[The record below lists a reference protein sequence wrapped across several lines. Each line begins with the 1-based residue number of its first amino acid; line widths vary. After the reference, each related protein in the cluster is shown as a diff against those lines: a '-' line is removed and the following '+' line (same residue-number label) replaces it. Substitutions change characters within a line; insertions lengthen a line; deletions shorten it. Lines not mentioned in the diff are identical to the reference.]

1 MDSED
6 EYISD
11 ASSQEEEDFDGTQDS
26 EAGSVGDGKSGL
38 PYRGFSQRLPCANE
52 LNE

>member
-11 ASSQEEEDFDGTQDS
+11 ASSREEEDFDGTQDS
-26 EAGSVGDGKSGL
+26 EAGSVGDGKSDSLTVFSLCL
-38 PYRGFSQRLPCANE
+38 PAANRLE
-52 LNE
+52 

>member
-26 EAGSVGDGKSGL
+26 EAGSVGDGKSDFPL
-38 PYRGFSQRLPCANE
+38 TVVNQRLPWSQQTE
-52 LNE
+52 

>member
-6 EYISD
+6 EYMSD

-26 EAGSVGDGKSGL
+26 EAGSVGDGKAPPGL
-38 PYRGFSQRLPCANE
+38 PCRVSVSVCLSQQIE
-52 LNE
+52 

>member
-11 ASSQEEEDFDGTQDS
+11 GSSQEEEDFDGTQDS
-26 EAGSVGDGKSGL
+26 EAGSVGDGKPTPLSCSVSVCL
-38 PYRGFSQRLPCANE
+38 SQQIE
-52 LNE
+52 

>member
-38 PYRGFSQRLPCANE
+38 PYRVLVSVCLE
-52 LNE
+52 STD

>member
-6 EYISD
+6 EYMSD

-26 EAGSVGDGKSGL
+26 EAGSVGDGKPTPSPPCGV
-38 PYRGFSQRLPCANE
+38 FSQCLP
-52 LNE
+52 

>member
-6 EYISD
+6 EYMSD

-26 EAGSVGDGKSGL
+26 EAGSVGDGK
-38 PYRGFSQRLPCANE
+38 PTPPLPCSVNVCLSQQIE
-52 LNE
+52 

>member
-26 EAGSVGDGKSGL
+26 EAGSVGDGKPTPFAVCSVSISL
-38 PYRGFSQRLPCANE
+38 SQQIE
-52 LNE
+52 